1 MVLLTPKQAEIMLTI
16 WNAEKPLRRSEIQ
29 ERLAAEREWKTPTL
43 NGFLSKLVDMGFL
56 EIEHQR
62 RDYVYHP
69 LISKETYLEFE
80 TNSRTKKFYGNFAT
94 GLLAAFSSH
103 KPVTKEQIEEVE
115 RYLNHLKEEYEK
127 GE

>member
-16 WNAEKPLRRSEIQ
+16 WNAEKPLKRSELQ
-29 ERLAAEREWKTPTL
+29 ERMREREWKTPTL
-43 NGFLSKLVDMGFL
+43 NGFLAKLVDMGFL

-69 LISKETYLEFE
+69 LISKEEYLEFE
-80 TNSRTKKFYGNFAT
+80 TNARTKKFYGDFAT
-94 GLLAAFSSH
+94 GLLAAFTSH
-103 KPVTKEQIEEVE
+103 KPITKEQIEEVE
-115 RYLNHLKEEYEK
+115 QYLNHLKEEYAK